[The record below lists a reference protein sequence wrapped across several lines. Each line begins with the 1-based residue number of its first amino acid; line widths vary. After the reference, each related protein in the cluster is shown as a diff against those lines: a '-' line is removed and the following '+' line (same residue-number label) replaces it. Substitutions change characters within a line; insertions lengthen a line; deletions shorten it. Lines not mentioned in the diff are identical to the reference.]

1 MPPHVE
7 KLQNIITALKPKWPK
22 IHKYIGGGV
31 NGRVFE
37 LNDGRYMKIIANNA
51 SHEWKTLLRLQG
63 THVVPRFNKN
73 NHLLL
78 EVKPE
83 GKNFVRALLNMKKVG
98 NKLTFMIMGRVG
110 GIKAMTLKNYI
121 KKYPNN
127 GGQAMTLKNYIKKYP
142 HKNTRHVGGEQAMT
156 LKNYIKKYP
165 HKNTRH
171 VQTRILHIIDEM
183 HIRGVSHGNLHSG
196 NILVT
201 ADSAGRITGMWVID
215 FGRAT
220 EIPLGMTERQH
231 YYRKEPNSTHPTQT
245 LSGQNYVNVPVFNG
259 SRANVHMS
267 KTHYGKNYIRPRE
280 NILRNRRLNIAENLK
295 LMKSPRKS
303 PRRSKSASPPRK
315 NRVVS
320 SRPRSASAT
329 KN

>member
-1 MPPHVE
+1 MN
-7 KLQNIITALKPKWPK
+7 KLRPNWPK

-37 LNDGRYMKIIANNA
+37 LKDGRYMKIIANNA
-51 SHEWKTLLRLQG
+51 PHEWKTLLRLQG
-63 THVVPRFNKN
+63 SHVVPRFNKN
-73 NHLLL
+73 NHLSIKL
-78 EVKPE
+78 KPE
-83 GKNFVRALLNMKKVG
+83 HEPGIKNLLNMKRIGK
-98 NKLTFMIMGRVG
+98 KLTVMIMGRVG
-110 GIKAMTLKNYI
+110 GGHAMTLKNYI
-121 KKYPNN
+121 NKYPN
-127 GGQAMTLKNYIKKYP
+127 
-142 HKNTRHVGGEQAMT
+142 
-156 LKNYIKKYP
+156 
-165 HKNTRH
+165 KNTRH
-171 VQTRILHIIDEM
+171 VQTRIFHIIDEM

-231 YYRKEPNSTHPTQT
+231 YYRKEPNSTHPTRT

-259 SRANVHMS
+259 SRANVHML
-267 KTHYGKNYIRPRE
+267 KAHYGRNYIRPRE

-315 NRVVS
+315 NRVL
-320 SRPRSASAT
+320 SRPRSASVPR
-329 KN
+329 

>member
-78 EVKPE
+78 EVKP
-83 GKNFVRALLNMKKVG
+83 KHKDAIKSILNMKNVG
-98 NKLTFMIMGRVG
+98 NKLTVMVMGRVG
-110 GIKAMTLKNYI
+110 GGHAMTLTDYT
-121 KKYPNN
+121 KKFPFSN
-127 GGQAMTLKNYIKKYP
+127 M
-142 HKNTRHVGGEQAMT
+142 RS
-156 LKNYIKKYP
+156 
-165 HKNTRH
+165 
-171 VQTRILHIIDEM
+171 VQTRLFHIIDEM
-183 HIRGVSHGNLHSG
+183 HIRGVSHGNLHNG

-231 YYRKEPNSTHPTQT
+231 YSRVKSKYSHPTIT
-245 LSGQNYVNVPVFNG
+245 LNGNYEYVPVYNG
-259 SRANVHMS
+259 SRANVNMA

-280 NILRNRRLNIAENLK
+280 NIIRNRRLNIAENLK

-320 SRPRSASAT
+320 SRPRSASSMRT
-329 KN
+329 